1 MIEFFAGFF
10 IGILSVFLVKIA
22 GYISKKDYELVSR
35 LEPNDFDYNGSTGD
49 LTVKQIIESVRKE
62 GTKWVHYK

>member
-1 MIEFFAGFF
+1 MIDFFMGFF
-10 IGILSVFLVKIA
+10 VGIISFSLVKIS

-49 LTVKQIIESVRKE
+49 LTINQIIESVKKE
-62 GTKWVHYK
+62 GTK

>member
-1 MIEFFAGFF
+1 MEFFAGFL

-49 LTVKQIIESVRKE
+49 LTVQDIIDSIRKE
-62 GTKWVHYK
+62 GTK

>member
-1 MIEFFAGFF
+1 MEFFTGFF
-10 IGILSVFLVKIA
+10 IGILSVSLVKIA
-22 GYISKKDYELVSR
+22 TYITRKDYELVSR

-62 GTKWVHYK
+62 GTK

>member
-10 IGILSVFLVKIA
+10 VGILSVSLVKIS
-22 GYISKKDYELVSR
+22 GYVTKKDFELVNR

-49 LTVKQIIESVRKE
+49 LTVKQIIESVRRE
-62 GTKWVHYK
+62 GTK

>member
-1 MIEFFAGFF
+1 MIEFFAGFL

-62 GTKWVHYK
+62 GTK

>member
-1 MIEFFAGFF
+1 MEFFTGFF
-10 IGILSVFLVKIA
+10 IGILSVSLVKIA
-22 GYISKKDYELVSR
+22 RYITRKDYELVSR

-62 GTKWVHYK
+62 GTK

>member
-1 MIEFFAGFF
+1 MEFFAGFL

-22 GYISKKDYELVSR
+22 GYITKKDYELVSR
-35 LEPNDFDYNGSTGD
+35 LEPNGFDYNGSTGD

-62 GTKWVHYK
+62 GTK

>member
-1 MIEFFAGFF
+1 MIDFFMGFF
-10 IGILSVFLVKIA
+10 VGIISFSLVKISN
-22 GYISKKDYELVSR
+22 YISKKDYELVSR

-62 GTKWVHYK
+62 GTK

>member
-1 MIEFFAGFF
+1 MGFF
-10 IGILSVFLVKIA
+10 VGIISFSLVKIS

-49 LTVKQIIESVRKE
+49 LTINQIIESVKKE
-62 GTKWVHYK
+62 GTK